1 MSTKRHSQEEAE
13 TIMARLREY
22 SFEDLHPLFE
32 EGGIPLFEEIE
43 GDTAASLLAWN
54 PRSPWWRK
62 LLTRIA
68 FDNPFAR
75 WTGKRF
81 TTPFGEE
88 RAGRGINLFQN
99 RILPRRHQF
108 DTCIEKALLDQG
120 PCLVLDYGSLPSPLA
135 GTRDELRRIE
145 DGAFVG
151 RGYHKLP
158 WEKEPLFVGY
168 FVLCA
173 LERAA

>member
-1 MSTKRHSQEEAE
+1 MSEKRHSQEEAE
-13 TIMARLREY
+13 TIIDRLRGY
-22 SFEDLHPLFE
+22 SFEELHPLFE
-32 EGGIPLFEEIE
+32 EGRIPLFEDIE
-43 GDTAASLLAWN
+43 GDTAGSLLAWN

-75 WTGKRF
+75 WKGKRY

-88 RAGRGINLFQN
+88 KGGRGVNLFRN
-99 RILPRRHQF
+99 RILPRRHRF
-108 DTCIEKALLDQG
+108 NTSIEKALFDKN
-120 PCLVLDYGSLPSPLA
+120 PCLVLDYGSLPSLLA
-135 GTRDELRRIE
+135 GTRDELLRIE
-145 DGAFVG
+145 DGVFVG

-158 WEKEPLFVGY
+158 WEKEHSFVAC

-173 LERAA
+173 LKQAA